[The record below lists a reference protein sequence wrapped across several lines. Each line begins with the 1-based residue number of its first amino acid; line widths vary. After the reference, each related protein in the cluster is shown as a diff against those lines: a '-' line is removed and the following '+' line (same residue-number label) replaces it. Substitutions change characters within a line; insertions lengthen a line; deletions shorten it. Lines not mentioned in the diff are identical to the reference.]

1 MKMLKK
7 MTMIVMAFTLV
18 LAFTSPGLVDAK
30 RGGFK
35 SGTRSYTTTP
45 KKSTT
50 TDNNVQKSNTTSNN
64 KSSATTTGT
73 GANRGFFSGGGFM
86 KGLMIGGLAGM
97 LFGGLFSGMGAFGN
111 LLGLAVNLFA
121 IYIVIVLAL
130 SLYRRFKGPRQ
141 PRNNDYQGG
150 GRY

>member
-1 MKMLKK
+1 

-18 LAFTSPGLVDAK
+18 LDFSSAGLVDAQ

-64 KSSATTTGT
+64 KSSAATP
-73 GANRGFFSGGGFM
+73 GANRGFFSGGSFM

-111 LLGLAVNLFA
+111 LLGLAGNLFA
-121 IYIVIVLAL
+121 IYFVIVAIMAI
-130 SLYRRFKGPRQ
+130 YRRFKGPRQ